1 MRAMG
6 ITPLLTV
13 QRRWRMPRCEIS
25 LVDKGISAYRLRR
38 NDVAPN
44 SAVCFLPRRFL
55 LKLGGAAGTAI
66 FLLGVSVAGGTEC
79 DNREHGQ
86 THFARRVAQ

>member
-13 QRRWRMPRCEIS
+13 QRRWRMPRCEIP
-25 LVDKGISAYRLRR
+25 LVDEGISAYRLRR
-38 NDVAPN
+38 NNVAP
-44 SAVCFLPRRFL
+44 SRAVCFLRRFL
-55 LKLGGAAGTAI
+55 PKLGGAAGTAI
-66 FLLGVSVAGGTEC
+66 FLLGVSVAGGPEC